1 MSENYIQFVNQFM
14 DELKKCYST
23 VTSTV
28 YQEITT
34 EFLSY
39 CKNKNVDVFNS
50 QTVLDYLD
58 FCRDNEC
65 YSKHSYQQN
74 LRVMNILTYFHKNNT
89 IPYRLRTLE
98 YNWPAWFFPI
108 YLEYV
113 EYRKY
118 NSITEFKIK
127 KQHNFF
133 KRFSKF
139 LDENNIT
146 SFSELTLQIIED
158 HINSL
163 DNFSLPVRYAS
174 VGALKMFFEFLY
186 EHKYTSVNF
195 KELVPNVKYSHKAQL
210 PSVYLSDEVSALISC
225 VDRANPKGKRD
236 YAILL
241 LAARLGLRASDI
253 CELCFDDID
262 WENNQINIITHK
274 NSNPLQLPLTGE
286 IGNAIIDY
294 IQNGRPN
301 ADYRNIFLRH
311 VNPKEPLIG
320 SSLHVILQKYFRASG
335 IDLKNRKHGPH
346 ALRHSLASNLL
357 DNNTPLPTISDIL
370 GHRSTTSTQIYL
382 KVDINHLQKCALPVL
397 ERGDLL

>member
-113 EYRKY
+113 E
-118 NSITEFKIK
+118 
-127 KQHNFF
+127 
-133 KRFSKF
+133 
-139 LDENNIT
+139 
-146 SFSELTLQIIED
+146 
-158 HINSL
+158 
-163 DNFSLPVRYAS
+163 
-174 VGALKMFFEFLY
+174 
-186 EHKYTSVNF
+186 
-195 KELVPNVKYSHKAQL
+195 
-210 PSVYLSDEVSALISC
+210 
-225 VDRANPKGKRD
+225 
-236 YAILL
+236 
-241 LAARLGLRASDI
+241 
-253 CELCFDDID
+253 
-262 WENNQINIITHK
+262 
-274 NSNPLQLPLTGE
+274 
-286 IGNAIIDY
+286 
-294 IQNGRPN
+294 
-301 ADYRNIFLRH
+301 
-311 VNPKEPLIG
+311 
-320 SSLHVILQKYFRASG
+320 
-335 IDLKNRKHGPH
+335 
-346 ALRHSLASNLL
+346 
-357 DNNTPLPTISDIL
+357 
-370 GHRSTTSTQIYL
+370 
-382 KVDINHLQKCALPVL
+382 
-397 ERGDLL
+397 